1 MRKTESPKMVSKWL
15 KLHYLRTIYV
25 FFTNLKFDDSKN
37 TNVNQQKSKNH
48 EELNFSREKVQKYE
62 KNWKSKDD
70 FSEPEINLNSKDLS
84 SRLKVRK
91 VLKKKK
97 LSKKSDFRS
106 KKILK
111 KVKVQKWCQNG
122 SNSII

>member
-1 MRKTESPKMVSKWL
+1 MYFSQTW
-15 KLHYLRTIYV
+15 
-25 FFTNLKFDDSKN
+25 KFDDSKN
-37 TNVNQQKSKNH
+37 TNVNQRKSKNH

-62 KNWKSKDD
+62 KNWKSKYD